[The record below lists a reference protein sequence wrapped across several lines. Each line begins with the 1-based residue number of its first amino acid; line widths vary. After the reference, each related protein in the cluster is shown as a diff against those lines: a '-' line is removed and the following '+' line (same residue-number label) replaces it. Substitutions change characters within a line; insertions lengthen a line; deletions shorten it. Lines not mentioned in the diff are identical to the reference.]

1 MKIFLM
7 YRFTGENFAEL
18 EKICNQII
26 SAIEKAGHE
35 CFCSI
40 SKEEHYKKNNFTRR
54 QKYLDLIN
62 ETNNAD
68 AVLAVVTSNEKSE
81 GMLVETGYAFAKG
94 KDIILA
100 IKKGVHSEM
109 IEYMAKQKIEFD
121 TIEELCKKLSK
132 LK

>member
-1 MKIFLM
+1 M

-26 SAIEKAGHE
+26 SAIENAGYD

-40 SKEEHYKKNNFTRR
+40 SKEEYYKKNNFTRK
-54 QKYLDLIN
+54 QIYLDLIS
-62 ETNNAD
+62 ETDNSD

-94 KDIILA
+94 KRIILA

-109 IEYMAKQKIEFD
+109 IEYMAEKIIEFD

-132 LK
+132 LN